1 MKSCSQDNN
10 KKNKDIANDVENLKL
25 FKNQFNLMLNL
36 FHELTKDSEI
46 FEKTEVREQKI
57 FRARNLWIDLMMQ
70 MQENKG
76 VEAMSTP
83 KYFSILDKLNKSMC
97 IINSAF

>member
-1 MKSCSQDNN
+1 
-10 KKNKDIANDVENLKL
+10 
-25 FKNQFNLMLNL
+25 
-36 FHELTKDSEI
+36 
-46 FEKTEVREQKI
+46 
-57 FRARNLWIDLMMQ
+57 MMQ

-97 IINSAF
+97 IISSAFQVVDQQNEKAVQPVENFPSENRELFNVEENKY

>member
-1 MKSCSQDNN
+1 
-10 KKNKDIANDVENLKL
+10 
-25 FKNQFNLMLNL
+25 
-36 FHELTKDSEI
+36 
-46 FEKTEVREQKI
+46 
-57 FRARNLWIDLMMQ
+57 

-97 IINSAF
+97 IISGAFQVVDQQNEKAVQPVENFPSENRDLYNVEENEDEKCDISSKFESLRKLDIEMKEIQQ